1 MKKIIYIIICMS
13 FLLILPAC
21 RGDVKPDIAA
31 LGEKMGRINPDY
43 SFGYFNTFVFED
55 TARVFFSLEGE
66 DNALLSLS
74 TDNSGAIT
82 CINITA
88 GSSTITTDAQKLQLA
103 SLFAAAAEAYTL
115 MTEKEKTDCLEKLS
129 FDNPQAYF
137 TDLFE
142 QFRAQRYIFTFS
154 SNSECIS
161 LDIAY
166 SDIIQAEKNPTDS

>member
-1 MKKIIYIIICMS
+1 MS

-31 LGEKMGRINPDY
+31 LGEKMGKISPEFE
-43 SFGYFNTFVFED
+43 FGYFNTFVFED

-74 TDNSGAIT
+74 TDKSGAVT

-88 GSSTITTDAQKLQLA
+88 GSTSVETDAQKQKLA
-103 SLFAAAAEAYTL
+103 SLFAAATEAYAL
-115 MTEKEKTDCLEKLS
+115 MTEKEKTDCLAALS
-129 FDNPQAYF
+129 FDNTEAYF

-154 SNSECIS
+154 SNSEYIS

-166 SDIIQAEKNPTDS
+166 SDIIQAEKNSAEA